1 MRAGS
6 GAAVTADT
14 ALRGNLGGSSSNVSD
29 ESCHVFVQ
37 LVANMWVGGG
47 WEVYNWRVIRV
58 QSLLSLEMFAQLKE
72 KRRGKKALCCVIPRR
87 AVDNTVSA

>member
-47 WEVYNWRVIRV
+47 GEVYNWRVIRV

-72 KRRGKKALCCVIPRR
+72 KRKKKKPCAASYCGGLSTTR
-87 AVDNTVSA
+87 